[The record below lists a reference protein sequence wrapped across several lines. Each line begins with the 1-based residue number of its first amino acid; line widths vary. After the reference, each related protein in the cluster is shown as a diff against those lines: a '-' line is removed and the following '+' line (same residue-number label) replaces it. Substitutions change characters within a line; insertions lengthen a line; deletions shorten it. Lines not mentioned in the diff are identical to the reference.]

1 MASIVPLLL
10 YMCTRHLHPTLPLN
24 IPSIQAK
31 IVRQET
37 TNIDAL
43 YDRKRK
49 QVEIQKKM

>member
-1 MASIVPLLL
+1 M
-10 YMCTRHLHPTLPLN
+10 LPNVRDILVKLRALMRYVN
-24 IPSIQAK
+24 EQAK

-43 YDRKRK
+43 YARKRK